1 MYYTS
6 ERWPATRINAP
17 RTSRAANDRGRRAL
31 AARGAPRD
39 SNDRL
44 DMHHSRGRSRAAA
57 EPRARDTR
65 RRRQSNC
72 DAHSNAKD
80 HRIAPTKQTTT
91 TVEKDADDDET
102 ERSLRDADA
111 SVAEAT
117 MQLGEEEVAKQ
128 QRRGNLG
135 ASTSSRLDGSETSVE
150 LWDELED
157 LSPRIFTNGELTS
170 PGRLELMRAPHELT
184 LSSLATAT
192 LARPTP
198 VPALLDHTIDILGM
212 MAYDSHAYI
221 GPTSAGAF
229 SRFDEDREKNPQ
241 PSSTAPEVPTTI
253 GAPVSS
259 TARLPT
265 TTTTA
270 ATEPLDARA
279 QRREYERLRSAER
292 RRKQTPQQRERE
304 RLRSQQRRARMTDEQ
319 KRAASDTKSRR
330 RAALKASRTIE
341 DRARLR

>member
-1 MYYTS
+1 
-6 ERWPATRINAP
+6 
-17 RTSRAANDRGRRAL
+17 
-31 AARGAPRD
+31 
-39 SNDRL
+39 
-44 DMHHSRGRSRAAA
+44 
-57 EPRARDTR
+57 
-65 RRRQSNC
+65 
-72 DAHSNAKD
+72 
-80 HRIAPTKQTTT
+80 
-91 TVEKDADDDET
+91 VEKDADDDET
-102 ERSLRDADA
+102 ERSSRDADA
-111 SVAEAT
+111 SIAEAT

-157 LSPRIFTNGELTS
+157 LSPRFFTKGELTS

-184 LSSLATAT
+184 LAMATAT

-198 VPALLDHTIDILGM
+198 VPAIDHTIDVLAM

-229 SRFDEDREKNPQ
+229 SRFDEDREMNPQ
-241 PSSTAPEVPTTI
+241 PSSTAPHVPKTI

-259 TARLPT
+259 TARLPPPT

-279 QRREYERLRSAER
+279 KRREYERLRSAER

-319 KRAASDTKSRR
+319 KRAASDIKSRR
-330 RAALKASRTIE
+330 RATLKASRTIE

>member
-1 MYYTS
+1 MYYIS
-6 ERWPATRINAP
+6 KGGRPHSNQIHVDRRARERQRPTR
-17 RTSRAANDRGRRAL
+17 RAARA
-31 AARGAPRD
+31 RD

-44 DMHHSRGRSRAAA
+44 GMRHSRGRSRAAA

-72 DAHSNAKD
+72 DAQSNAKV

-117 MQLGEEEVAKQ
+117 MQLGEDEVAKQ

-135 ASTSSRLDGSETSVE
+135 ASASSRLDGSETSVE

-157 LSPRIFTNGELTS
+157 LSPRFFTKGEWTS

-184 LSSLATAT
+184 LSMATAT

-198 VPALLDHTIDILGM
+198 VPAIDHTVDVLAM

-229 SRFDEDREKNPQ
+229 SRFDEDREMNPQ
-241 PSSTAPEVPTTI
+241 PSSTAPHVPTTI

-259 TARLPT
+259 TARLLPP

-270 ATEPLDARA
+270 ATEPLDARTK
-279 QRREYERLRSAER
+279 RREYERLRSAER